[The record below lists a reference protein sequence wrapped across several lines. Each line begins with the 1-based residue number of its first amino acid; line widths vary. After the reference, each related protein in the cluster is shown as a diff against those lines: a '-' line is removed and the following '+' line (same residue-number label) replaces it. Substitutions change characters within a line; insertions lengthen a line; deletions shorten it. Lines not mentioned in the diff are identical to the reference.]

1 MTIQRREN
9 QQAQRESSSEKSAYP
24 VNISNLPYSVD
35 KEQLKEAFKEFGKVV
50 HASVT
55 LNEEGLSTGYGIVE
69 FSTKEAAENAA
80 KTMDKANFNKR
91 EVSCK
96 IHF

>member
-1 MTIQRREN
+1 
-9 QQAQRESSSEKSAYP
+9 
-24 VNISNLPYSVD
+24 
-35 KEQLKEAFKEFGKVV
+35 V

-80 KTMDKANFNKR
+80 RTMDKANFNKR